1 MSGRYSTMLSKRV
14 CDLLES
20 GVSYPL
26 AAEYDV
32 GARVK
37 LSSNESPLGPSP
49 KVIEAVEREARRLSR
64 YPDPQARELKGAISE
79 YLRVDVDC
87 IAVGNGSDELL
98 DLICKAFLDPGDR
111 AVIPVPTFA
120 MYEIACRVNG
130 GTPKFVE
137 LKDFRWDASALIEAL
152 ADAKLAFL
160 GRPNN
165 PTGNGPSSRD
175 VRRLL
180 ASGKLVVIDE
190 AYAEFA
196 GYTLAGLAARKGNLL
211 VLRTF
216 SKAFGL
222 AGLRV
227 GYAIG
232 APEVVEVLESIRMP
246 FNVNRVAQ
254 AAAVAAL
261 RDLRHVRKVVALV
274 RRGREYLRRELSKLG
289 LRVLPSE
296 ANFLMVNVRP
306 LGASAP
312 ELCAF
317 LAREGILIRDLSG
330 FRGAGESYVRIS
342 VGTREENEQ
351 LVEGIKKFKEVVG
364 A

>member
-1 MSGRYSTMLSKRV
+1 MLSRRV
-14 CDLLES
+14 SEALAA
-20 GVSYPL
+20 GISYPL

-49 KVIEAVEREARRLSR
+49 KVIEAVKREARRLSR
-64 YPDPQARELKGAISE
+64 YPDPQAKELKLAISE
-79 YLRVDVDC
+79 YLKVDVDC
-87 IAVGNGSDELL
+87 ITIGNGSDELL
-98 DLICKAFLDPGDR
+98 DLVCKAFLDPGDR

-130 GTPKFVE
+130 GVPKFVE
-137 LKDFRWDASALIEAL
+137 LEGFGWDASALVDAL
-152 ADAKLAFL
+152 ANAKLAFI

-165 PTGNGPSSRD
+165 PTGNGPSSKQ

-180 ASGKLVVIDE
+180 ASGKLVVVDE

-196 GYTLAGLAARKGNLL
+196 GYTLAGLAAREENLL

-232 APEVVEVLESIRMP
+232 TPEVVKVLESIRMP
-246 FNVNRVAQ
+246 FNVNRLAQ

-261 RDLRHVRKVVALV
+261 RDLRHMRRVVALV

-296 ANFLMVNVRP
+296 ANFLMADVRP
-306 LGASAP
+306 IGASAP
-312 ELCAF
+312 ELCRF
-317 LAREGILIRDLSG
+317 LAGRGILIRDLSG
-330 FRGAGESYVRIS
+330 FRGAGEGYVRIS

-351 LVEGIKKFKEVVG
+351 LVGGIKQFKEVVG
-364 A
+364 L

>member
-1 MSGRYSTMLSKRV
+1 
-14 CDLLES
+14 
-20 GVSYPL
+20 
-26 AAEYDV
+26 
-32 GARVK
+32 
-37 LSSNESPLGPSP
+37 
-49 KVIEAVEREARRLSR
+49 
-64 YPDPQARELKGAISE
+64 
-79 YLRVDVDC
+79 
-87 IAVGNGSDELL
+87 
-98 DLICKAFLDPGDR
+98 
-111 AVIPVPTFA
+111 
-120 MYEIACRVNG
+120 
-130 GTPKFVE
+130 
-137 LKDFRWDASALIEAL
+137 
-152 ADAKLAFL
+152 
-160 GRPNN
+160 
-165 PTGNGPSSRD
+165 
-175 VRRLL
+175 
-180 ASGKLVVIDE
+180 
-190 AYAEFA
+190 
-196 GYTLAGLAARKGNLL
+196 
-211 VLRTF
+211 
-216 SKAFGL
+216 
-222 AGLRV
+222 
-227 GYAIG
+227 
-232 APEVVEVLESIRMP
+232 MP

>member
-1 MSGRYSTMLSKRV
+1 MGERQAMLSKRV
-14 CDLLES
+14 SEALAA
-20 GVSYPL
+20 GIAYPL

-32 GARVK
+32 EAKVK
-37 LSSNESPLGPSP
+37 LSSNESPFGPSP
-49 KVIEAVEREARRLSR
+49 KVIKAVVQEARRLSR
-64 YPDPQARELKGAISE
+64 YPDPEAKELKRAISD
-79 YLRVDVDC
+79 YLKVDVDC
-87 IAVGNGSDELL
+87 IAIGNGSDELL
-98 DLICKAFLDPGDR
+98 DLICKAFLDPGER

-130 GTPKFVE
+130 GVPKFVE
-137 LKDFRWDASALIEAL
+137 LEDFRWDASSLVDALV
-152 ADAKLAFL
+152 DAKLAFI

-165 PTGNGPSSRD
+165 PTGNGLSSRG

-180 ASGKLVVIDE
+180 ASGKLIVVDE

-196 GYTLAGLAARKGNLL
+196 GYTLANLAARKENLL

-232 APEVVEVLESIRMP
+232 APEMVKVLERIRMP
-246 FNVNRVAQ
+246 FNVNRLAQ

-261 RDLRHVRKVVALV
+261 RDLPYVRRVVASL

-289 LRVLPSE
+289 MRVLPSE
-296 ANFLMVNVRP
+296 ANFVMADVRP
-306 LGASAP
+306 LGLSAQ
-312 ELCAF
+312 ELCSS
-317 LAREGILIRDLSG
+317 LARRGILIRDLSG
-330 FRGAGESYVRIS
+330 FRGAGEGYVRIS

-351 LVEGIKKFKEVVG
+351 LVEGIKQIKEVVG
-364 A
+364 P

>member
-1 MSGRYSTMLSKRV
+1 MLSRRV
-14 CDLLES
+14 SEALAA
-20 GVSYPL
+20 GISYPL

-32 GARVK
+32 EAKVK

-49 KVIEAVEREARRLSR
+49 EVIKAVKREARRLSR
-64 YPDPQARELKGAISE
+64 YPDPQAKELKLAISE
-79 YLRVDVDC
+79 YLKVDVDC
-87 IAVGNGSDELL
+87 IAIGNGSDELL
-98 DLICKAFLDPGDR
+98 DLVCKAFLDPGDR

-130 GTPKFVE
+130 GVPKFVE
-137 LKDFRWDASALIEAL
+137 LEEFRWDASALVDAL
-152 ADAKLAFL
+152 AKAKLAFI

-165 PTGNGPSSRD
+165 PTGNGPSSKQ

-180 ASGKLVVIDE
+180 ASGKPVVVDE

-196 GYTLAGLAARKGNLL
+196 GYTLAGFAARKENLL

-232 APEVVEVLESIRMP
+232 TPEVVEVLESIRMP
-246 FNVNRVAQ
+246 FNVNRLAQ

-261 RDLRHVRKVVALV
+261 RDLRHMRKVVALV

-289 LRVLPSE
+289 LHVLPSE
-296 ANFLMVNVRP
+296 ANFLMADVRP
-306 LGASAP
+306 IGTSAP
-312 ELCAF
+312 ELCRF
-317 LAREGILIRDLSG
+317 LARRGILIRDLSG
-330 FRGAGESYVRIS
+330 FRGAGEGYVRIS

-351 LVEGIKKFKEVVG
+351 LVEGIKRFKEVVG
-364 A
+364 L